1 MSDIANN
8 ICLQL
13 MTLLLSSSSNTH
25 LDYTPTEDERDG
37 GIHKKKVVTLFGET
51 EPISR
56 KYYWNKISKT
66 GHYPFDEKIGL
77 VGRYCPTVVEE
88 TLRYACKNTYKEAS
102 KEFSHDHR
110 FNLSPD
116 VMRELVYS
124 QQTIVNEFFKYDDG
138 NSKEDLY
145 KPIEIV
151 YVLGDGTGVCL
162 RPEHLR
168 NVKGKK
174 KKAKT
179 REVKVGAIFIG
190 SMSSKN
196 EPHRVL
202 DTTTYVATTHKK
214 VKFGKCLR
222 KEFDRRFSKK
232 PILVIYITDGGKWLK
247 SVHDS
252 EFPFAIEILDIY
264 HAIEHL
270 EPLILGL
277 GFKKGS
283 SKYKRVYRVWK
294 NKIKEGKIKT
304 LLDSIEKKYKENLT
318 GEARREFNYYRQNQD
333 RMKYDIYSA
342 NGWFIGS
349 GVIESG
355 CKTIVCQRFKQSGM
369 IWSLNGVKSLLPLR
383 TLLMS
388 NRLEEFFRYR
398 KKHLEQV
405 SFVS

>member
-88 TLRYACKNTYKEAS
+88 TLRYACKNPYKEAS
-102 KEFSHDHR
+102 KEFSHNHR

-168 NVKGKK
+168 NVKGKNGR
-174 KKAKT
+174 AKT

-190 SMSSKN
+190 
-196 EPHRVL
+196 
-202 DTTTYVATTHKK
+202 
-214 VKFGKCLR
+214 
-222 KEFDRRFSKK
+222 
-232 PILVIYITDGGKWLK
+232 
-247 SVHDS
+247 
-252 EFPFAIEILDIY
+252 
-264 HAIEHL
+264 
-270 EPLILGL
+270 
-277 GFKKGS
+277 
-283 SKYKRVYRVWK
+283 
-294 NKIKEGKIKT
+294 
-304 LLDSIEKKYKENLT
+304 
-318 GEARREFNYYRQNQD
+318 
-333 RMKYDIYSA
+333 
-342 NGWFIGS
+342 
-349 GVIESG
+349 
-355 CKTIVCQRFKQSGM
+355 
-369 IWSLNGVKSLLPLR
+369 
-383 TLLMS
+383 
-388 NRLEEFFRYR
+388 
-398 KKHLEQV
+398 
-405 SFVS
+405 